1 MQLGIYHNNINH
13 LNDLIIEQKKKL
25 SGIMISRIATF
36 IALIIL
42 ITFTIYFGNF
52 NVLFGTVIPVILFGF
67 LVKLNSREKTYL
79 SILEKKKK
87 INEDEISCIQGDYS
101 NYGNGNHFI
110 NSQHNYSHDIDL
122 FGEKSLFQYLNRT
135 TSSNSEEKL
144 AELLLNFE
152 TDKTEIKN
160 RQKATQELATK
171 IDWRQNFRA
180 NGLHFKSNESEIEK
194 LLNWKAKEIPV
205 FENKAI
211 WRALLILIPI
221 ISIISIILASYFIIP
236 SSLLVFILF
245 IPLGITGNYLKTI
258 NTQHKNIGNYLS
270 VLSQHKVLSHCIEN
284 EEFESEKLNLIKSKL
299 KTNNKSASIE
309 IGKLTKITEQID
321 NRSNPVFA
329 ILMNVLMLWDLNYL
343 FKLKEWLSS
352 NSEEI
357 KNWFEAVYEM
367 ETVSSLGNFHF
378 NNPTN
383 TFPEMNQEILL
394 SAENLAHPL
403 LNNQSRIVNNFE
415 LDNLQKFTIITGAN
429 MAGKST
435 FLRAVGVNLILAM
448 SGASVCAT
456 QFSFT
461 PLPLFSSMRTT
472 DSLSENESYFYS
484 ELKRL
489 QLIVN
494 KLKSGENL
502 FIILDEI
509 LKGTNSKDKAEGSK
523 SFVQQLINYQTAGII
538 ATHDLSLCSLKDD
551 FPSQIENSYF
561 DVEIEND
568 NLIFDYKLKPGIC
581 SNMNAQFL
589 MKKMGITNSI

>member
-1 MQLGIYHNNINH
+1 
-13 LNDLIIEQKKKL
+13 
-25 SGIMISRIATF
+25 
-36 IALIIL
+36 
-42 ITFTIYFGNF
+42 
-52 NVLFGTVIPVILFGF
+52 
-67 LVKLNSREKTYL
+67 
-79 SILEKKKK
+79 
-87 INEDEISCIQGDYS
+87 
-101 NYGNGNHFI
+101 
-110 NSQHNYSHDIDL
+110 
-122 FGEKSLFQYLNRT
+122 
-135 TSSNSEEKL
+135 
-144 AELLLNFE
+144 
-152 TDKTEIKN
+152 
-160 RQKATQELATK
+160 
-171 IDWRQNFRA
+171 
-180 NGLHFKSNESEIEK
+180 
-194 LLNWKAKEIPV
+194 
-205 FENKAI
+205 
-211 WRALLILIPI
+211 
-221 ISIISIILASYFIIP
+221 
-236 SSLLVFILF
+236 
-245 IPLGITGNYLKTI
+245 
-258 NTQHKNIGNYLS
+258 
-270 VLSQHKVLSHCIEN
+270 
-284 EEFESEKLNLIKSKL
+284 
-299 KTNNKSASIE
+299 
-309 IGKLTKITEQID
+309 
-321 NRSNPVFA
+321 
-329 ILMNVLMLWDLNYL
+329 L

-383 TFPEMNQEILL
+383 NFPEMDKDIVL

-403 LNNQSRIVNNFE
+403 LNNKTRVVNNFE

-435 FLRAVGVNLILAM
+435 FLRAIGVNLILAM
-448 SGASVCAT
+448 SGASVSAT
-456 QFSFT
+456 KFSFT
-461 PLPLFSSMRTT
+461 PLPLFSSMRTA

-494 KLKSGENL
+494 KLKSGEKL

-523 SFVQQLINYQTAGII
+523 KFVQQLINYKTAGII
-538 ATHDLSLCSLKDD
+538 ATHDLSLCSLKND

>member
-1 MQLGIYHNNINH
+1 
-13 LNDLIIEQKKKL
+13 
-25 SGIMISRIATF
+25 
-36 IALIIL
+36 
-42 ITFTIYFGNF
+42 
-52 NVLFGTVIPVILFGF
+52 
-67 LVKLNSREKTYL
+67 
-79 SILEKKKK
+79 
-87 INEDEISCIQGDYS
+87 
-101 NYGNGNHFI
+101 
-110 NSQHNYSHDIDL
+110 L

-135 TSSNSEEKL
+135 TSFHSEEQL
-144 AELLLNFE
+144 ADLLLNFE
-152 TDKTEIKN
+152 TDKIEIKN

-180 NGLHFKSNESEIEK
+180 NGLHFKSNESEIEE

-221 ISIISIILASYFIIP
+221 ISIMSIILASYSIIP

-245 IPLGITGNYLKTI
+245 IPLGITGKHLKII

-270 VLSQHKVLSHCIEN
+270 VLSQHQVLSHCIEN
-284 EEFESEKLNLIKSKL
+284 KEFVSEKLNLIKSKL

-383 TFPEMNQEILL
+383 TFPEMDKDIVL

-403 LNNQSRIVNNFE
+403 LNNKTRVVNNFE

-435 FLRAVGVNLILAM
+435 FLRAIGVNLILAM
-448 SGASVCAT
+448 SGASVSAT
-456 QFSFT
+456 KFSFT
-461 PLPLFSSMRTT
+461 PLPLFSSMRTA

-494 KLKSGENL
+494 KLKSGEKL

-523 SFVQQLINYQTAGII
+523 KFVQQLINYKTAGII
-538 ATHDLSLCSLKDD
+538 ATHDLSLCSLKND